1 MWGRTVRSLGP
12 SGWNTVSSCT
22 DTVPGE
28 MPLVLILTPLL
39 FGLSF
44 LWGMLGLGVAF
55 IAIPVLGLFGFDLK
69 DVISP
74 GRCCSVDPASALEEV
89 PRVD

>member
-1 MWGRTVRSLGP
+1 
-12 SGWNTVSSCT
+12 
-22 DTVPGE
+22 
-28 MPLVLILTPLL
+28 
-39 FGLSF
+39 
-44 LWGMLGLGVAF
+44 MLGLGGAF